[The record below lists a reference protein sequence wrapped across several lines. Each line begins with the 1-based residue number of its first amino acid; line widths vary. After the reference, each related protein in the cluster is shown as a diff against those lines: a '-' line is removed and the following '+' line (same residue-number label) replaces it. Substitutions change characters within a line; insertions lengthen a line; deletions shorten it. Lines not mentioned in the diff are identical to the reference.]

1 MKALVVATTLAI
13 PFAAYSTP
21 ALAAIKIEANQSVAA
36 ASERT
41 YDTEIKIYK
50 DQKDEPSMVS
60 QYIKGPKV
68 TIADGKK
75 IVTVTMQDSDYF
87 QYLRIEDKTNLAYFM
102 M

>member
-1 MKALVVATTLAI
+1 MLSIIYDRGYYFEKKYMKALVVATTLAI

-36 ASERT
+36 SDRT

-60 QYIKGPKV
+60 QYIKDPKV
-68 TIADGKK
+68 AIVAGKNCNCN
-75 IVTVTMQDSDYF
+75 DA
-87 QYLRIEDKTNLAYFM
+87 R
-102 M
+102 